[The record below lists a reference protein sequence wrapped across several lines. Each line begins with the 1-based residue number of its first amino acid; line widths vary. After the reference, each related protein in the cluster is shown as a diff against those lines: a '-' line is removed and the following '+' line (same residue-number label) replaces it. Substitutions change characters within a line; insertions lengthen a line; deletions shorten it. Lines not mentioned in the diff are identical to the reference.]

1 MTTDSTLGIDGG
13 VEWIPLILI
22 LGLDSFLFAKLET
35 EFDRSCVKY
44 GFINIYVTELLC
56 LVSSL
61 RNKWSLL

>member
-1 MTTDSTLGIDGG
+1 
-13 VEWIPLILI
+13 
-22 LGLDSFLFAKLET
+22 
-35 EFDRSCVKY
+35 VKY